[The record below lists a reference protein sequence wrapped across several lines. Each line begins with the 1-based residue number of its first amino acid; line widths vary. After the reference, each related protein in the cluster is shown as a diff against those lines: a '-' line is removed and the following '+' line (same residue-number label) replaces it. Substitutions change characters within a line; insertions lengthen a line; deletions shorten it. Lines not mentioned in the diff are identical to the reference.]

1 MEILKTNED
10 TDILVRG
17 LEIGFLV
24 EKSRQQGFLDV
35 RNSKE
40 LENLKLSGDDLD
52 SLFTELQKQEVI
64 IVY

>member
-1 MEILKTNED
+1 MEILKINED
-10 TDILVRG
+10 IDLLVRG

-40 LENLKLSGDDLD
+40 LENLNLNGDDLD
-52 SLFTELQKQEVI
+52 FLFTELKKQEVI
-64 IVY
+64 IIY